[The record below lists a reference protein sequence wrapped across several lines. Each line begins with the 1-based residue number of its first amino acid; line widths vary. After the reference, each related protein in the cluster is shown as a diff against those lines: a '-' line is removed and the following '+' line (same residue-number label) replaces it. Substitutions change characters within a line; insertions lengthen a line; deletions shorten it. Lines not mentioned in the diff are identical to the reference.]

1 MNKPSNTDKGGTYQ
15 MSDTVI
21 SFTTIEFPNE
31 ELMEKMRDILH
42 EEMKSLVEKL
52 RPVGRIRF
60 HSSRLFLPEDKLMI
74 GNWLEYRDM
83 EAFKAC
89 DAIWQKNGE
98 EFFKKYGELYED
110 VKFNSYRGQVVQD
123 WS

>member
-1 MNKPSNTDKGGTYQ
+1 MPE
-15 MSDTVI
+15 TVI

-31 ELMEKMRDILH
+31 EMMEKTYDIFQQEMR
-42 EEMKSLVEKL
+42 SLADKL
-52 RPVGRIRF
+52 RPAGMIRF
-60 HSSRLFLPEDKLMI
+60 HSSRLFLPEDKLMF

-98 EFFKKYGELYED
+98 EFAKKYVDMFAD
-110 VKFNSYRGQVVQD
+110 VKFNSYRGQVFQD
-123 WS
+123 WT